1 MLRFNPINL
10 VIHVTPFKI
19 RCLIKNTINKQNK
32 INHKP
37 GIRFIL
43 NVNEYTRKFY
53 LHKFLNP
60 PILLST

>member
-1 MLRFNPINL
+1 MVYIS
-10 VIHVTPFKI
+10 KK
-19 RCLIKNTINKQNK
+19 LIKNTINKQNK